1 MAHTSEE
8 QQLKN
13 SSISFGTISG
23 IVIGFGLFVFS
34 VVTSTGNY
42 LMFLNISSFFLV
54 FGGTLA
60 ATMISYHGRYV
71 MRAFRDLS
79 KIIIPSSIS
88 PRSLYADVETIL
100 RWSKIAK
107 LKGPF
112 VLERAVKIAK
122 SKDPLLY
129 HGMQLLV
136 TGYKPEKL
144 RVMLESEVETTFER
158 NLIQADILRTMAAI
172 APAFGMIGTL
182 VGLIVMLDNMAGDP
196 TRLGKGLAIALLTTL
211 YGVMLAQFIFK
222 PAARKLQQKEE
233 MLRFRNHLIVE
244 GLVLLSEQRSPMVIQ
259 DALNCFLDPAIRFS
273 LISQKKRTNKGHTA
287 NA

>member
-1 MAHTSEE
+1 MAQKQDENKERES
-8 QQLKN
+8 K
-13 SSISFGTISG
+13 ISFGTISG
-23 IVIGFGLFVFS
+23 IVLGCGLFVFS
-34 VVTSTGNY
+34 VVSSTDNY
-42 LMFLNISSFFLV
+42 FMFLNAASFFLV

-79 KIIIPSSIS
+79 KILIPSNIS
-88 PRSLYADVETIL
+88 PKSLYVDVETIIW
-100 RWSKIAK
+100 WSKIATV
-107 LKGPF
+107 KGPF

-122 SKDPLLY
+122 NKDPLLY

-136 TGYKPEKL
+136 TGYDPAKL
-144 RVMLESEVETTFER
+144 REMLDSEVETTFER
-158 NLIQADILRTMAAI
+158 NLIQADILRAMASI

-211 YGVMLAQFIFK
+211 YGVMLAQLIFR

-233 MLRFRNHLIVE
+233 MLRFRNYLIVE
-244 GLVLLSEQRSPMVIQ
+244 GLVLLAEQKSPMVIQ
-259 DALNCFLDPAIRFS
+259 DTLNCFLDPKLRFS
-273 LISQKKRTNKGHTA
+273 LVSKKKRPAVTSEQGK
-287 NA
+287 